1 MLRSTRLTFLCV
13 SALLVS
19 GCTKSEE
26 PAPHA
31 AVATGELMPIASISS
46 ERDVLLDQSQVKV
59 VVAREV
65 PSYEPLETFRK
76 QREEVRIEYKSPED
90 LIAEATAP
98 KSTQA
103 EEMSSPSQG
112 ATGGEGFWKRLGFK
126 ALVGGDTTPSAPARR
141 TETEDS
147 AERGRDGPGDTGSET
162 PSDDAESDDAARDEE
177 EAAPNDEEET
187 ADDEADD
194 TAGVAGG
201 EEDAGDDENDAE
213 EDQADDRED
222 ADDGKS
228 DEAGDESGDEADE
241 DSAEDDNEE
250 DADEEDDGSEDEPD
264 ESEDDDGID

>member
-1 MLRSTRLTFLCV
+1 MLRSTCLTFLCV

-31 AVATGELMPIASISS
+31 AVATGEMMPIASISS

-90 LIAEATAP
+90 LIAEAAAP

-103 EEMSSPSQG
+103 AELSSPAGG

-126 ALVGGDTTPSAPARR
+126 ALVGGGTTPSAPARR

-147 AERGRDGPGDTGSET
+147 AERGRDKPGDTGSET
-162 PSDDAESDDAARDEE
+162 PSDDAESDDADRDEE
-177 EAAPNDEEET
+177 EAAPSDEEKT
-187 ADDEADD
+187 ADNEADD

-201 EEDAGDDENDAE
+201 EEDAGDDEDDAE

-228 DEAGDESGDEADE
+228 DEAGDEADE
-241 DSAEDDNEE
+241 DSAEDDDDDEE